1 MVNSNNLLCK
11 FTGKVIEV
19 NGSYYVE
26 VPEDEIQYGSIDVGD
41 PVSVSL
47 TDTNHSNTPNRTR
60 GSRGH
65 NKQPPVEKG
74 DQEEVEIEDIGE
86 QGDGIG
92 RIDGYVVIVPDT
104 NLGDVVTVEIK
115 DVNDDYAYAVVV
127 DEHAIEHE

>member
-1 MVNSNNLLCK
+1 M
-11 FTGKVIEV
+11 FTGKVTEV

-26 VPEDEIQYGSIDVGD
+26 VPEDEIQYGSVDVGE

-47 TDTNHSNTPNRTR
+47 TATDRDNTPNRNR
-60 GSRGH
+60 RSRS
-65 NKQPPVEKG
+65 NDKQPPVEKG
-74 DQEEVEIEDIGE
+74 DVEEVEIGDIGE

-104 NLGDVVTVEIK
+104 KLGDVVTVEIK

-127 DEHAIEHE
+127 DEPGINSQ